1 MGNTVSRIPANSPVE
16 KLYVERSIQTKMTIC
31 LINEN
36 EHSPWSL
43 VVRQQPRHAKVAG
56 VKDKDKKPVDPPPI
70 LALVINDPVSSLH
83 IQSPYLFVS
92 AILEDTDSEKSSK
105 KSPQGPPTQNAL
117 TGSTVSSLHKLK
129 DIDNVETAFFVFGD
143 LAVKKEGFFRI
154 RFDLLQIDLMSR
166 EVTHLTSVLSD
177 VFEVQSARV
186 FKGLSESTFLTRS
199 LSDQG
204 VRLRVRKTPKQ
215 KAPDQRHEDV
225 VRNLKRMRHVRGNPD
240 DDMPS
245 QSRGSR
251 DSISSQGQAFFDAS
265 PYQGVATFNDE
276 RPHHRRRIGSASIS
290 PSTPI
295 PSGTTTAILGY
306 NPATPSL
313 PTPYSQSS
321 TSGPMLPTLMAP
333 LRQHGQFGTS
343 IQFSPQATQSSSMDT
358 FHFAGPQQNAYGDDA
373 SPGYGHS
380 ASQAQAPTNTASMPN
395 ASGPTHIQSNNISVS
410 TPETPVGAYTIPQY
424 PNSTTATFPNGALPA
439 YASAP
444 PHTGGSHPVHAN
456 FSPEGY
462 QMFDNP
468 YDYHQIGS
476 HGLRTPQSPNI
487 PPDAMGGFNGIS
499 NPSYF
504 NQIHGHHGIE
514 PKPSP

>member
-1 MGNTVSRIPANSPVE
+1 MQHQQQQWLGPGHGHRPHVPNSTPRLSPNGTPE
-16 KLYVERSIQTKMTIC
+16 KP
-31 LINEN
+31 
-36 EHSPWSL
+36 PWSL
-43 VVRQQPRHAKVAG
+43 VIRQQPRHAKVAG

-70 LALVINDPVSSLH
+70 LALVINDPISSLH

-92 AILEDTDSEKSSK
+92 AVLEDADTERSGR

-177 VFEVQSARV
+177 VFEVQSART

-215 KAPDQRHEDV
+215 KAVDQRHEEFA
-225 VRNLKRMRHVRGNPD
+225 RNLKRMRHARGEPTE
-240 DDMPS
+240 DMQP
-245 QSRGSR
+245 QARGSR
-251 DSISSQGQAFFDAS
+251 DSISSQGQHFYDANA
-265 PYQGVATFNDE
+265 YQGAAVYGEE

-290 PSTPI
+290 PSSTMPT
-295 PSGTTTAILGY
+295 GAAAVLGY
-306 NPATPSL
+306 NPTASSL
-313 PTPYSQSS
+313 PTSYSQPSS
-321 TSGPMLPTLMAP
+321 SGPMLPTLMAP
-333 LRQHGQFGTS
+333 LRQHGTQFNTSMQFGPS
-343 IQFSPQATQSSSMDT
+343 STQNPVET
-358 FHFAGPQQNAYGDDA
+358 FHFTGGQQSPYGDDA
-373 SPGYGHS
+373 ASSYVPNV
-380 ASQAQAPTNTASMPN
+380 SQAQVATNAPSIPNT
-395 ASGPTHIQSNNISVS
+395 SGPAHIQPNGIPVS
-410 TPETPVGAYTIPQY
+410 TPETPLGAYPMSQY
-424 PNSTTATFPNGALPA
+424 PNNTTAPYPNGALPT

-444 PHTGGSHPVHAN
+444 PHSSGSSSVPTS

-462 QMFDNP
+462 PIFETP
-468 YDYHQIGS
+468 YEYHQMGD
-476 HGLRTPQSPNI
+476 HGLRTPQSPGI
-487 PPDAMGGFNGIS
+487 SPDAMSGFNNIN

-504 NQIHGHHGIE
+504 NHMQGHPGIE
-514 PKPSP
+514 PKQST

>member
-1 MGNTVSRIPANSPVE
+1 M
-16 KLYVERSIQTKMTIC
+16 
-31 LINEN
+31 
-36 EHSPWSL
+36 
-43 VVRQQPRHAKVAG
+43 RQQPRHAKVAG

-92 AILEDTDSEKSSK
+92 AVLEDTDEKSGR
-105 KSPQGPPTQNAL
+105 KSPQGPSTQNAL

-215 KAPDQRHEDV
+215 KAVDQRHEEIA
-225 VRNLKRMRHVRGNPD
+225 RNLKRMRHARVD
-240 DDMPS
+240 ADEDMPS
-245 QSRGSR
+245 QARGSR
-251 DSISSQGQAFFDAS
+251 DSISSQGQAFYDTNQ
-265 PYQGVATFNDE
+265 YQGLPAYGEE

-290 PSTPI
+290 PNTSITP
-295 PSGTTTAILGY
+295 GTTTILGY
-306 NPATPSL
+306 NPGTPSL
-313 PTPYSQSS
+313 PTPYSQPAS
-321 TSGPMLPTLMAP
+321 SGPMLPTLMAP
-333 LRQHGQFGTS
+333 LRQHGTQFGTS
-343 IQFSPQATQSSSMDT
+343 IQFSPSPTQNPAMDT
-358 FHFAGPQQNAYGDDA
+358 FNFTGSQQNPYGENPSNSYA
-373 SPGYGHS
+373 HNV
-380 ASQAQAPTNTASMPN
+380 SQTQVPTNPASMSN
-395 ASGPTHIQSNNISVS
+395 TSGPTHIQPNSISVS
-410 TPETPVGAYTIPQY
+410 TPETPVGAYSMSQY
-424 PNSTTATFPNGALPA
+424 PTSTTTTFPNGAMPA

-444 PHTGGSHPVHAN
+444 PHSSGSHSVQAN

-462 QMFDNP
+462 QMFENP
-468 YDYHQIGS
+468 YEYHQIGD
-476 HGLRTPQSPNI
+476 HGLRTPQSPSM
-487 PPDAMGGFNGIS
+487 PPDAMSTFNNMN

-504 NQIHGHHGIE
+504 SHIHGQHGVE
-514 PKPSP
+514 PKNST

>member
-1 MGNTVSRIPANSPVE
+1 MD
-16 KLYVERSIQTKMTIC
+16 C
-31 LINEN
+31 LIYLITS
-36 EHSPWSL
+36 HSPWSL

-70 LALVINDPVSSLH
+70 LALVINDPISSLH

-92 AILEDTDSEKSSK
+92 AVLEDTDAEKSGR

-215 KAPDQRHEDV
+215 KALDQRYEEIA
-225 VRNLKRMRHVRGNPD
+225 RNSKRMRHARGEPD
-240 DDMPS
+240 EDLSP
-245 QSRGSR
+245 QARGSR
-251 DSISSQGQAFFDAS
+251 DSISSQGQPYYDTN
-265 PYQGVATFNDE
+265 PYQGASAYGEE

-290 PSTPI
+290 PSTSLP
-295 PSGTTTAILGY
+295 PGATTILGY
-306 NPATPSL
+306 NPTTPNSL
-313 PTPYSQSS
+313 HAPYSQSS

-333 LRQHGQFGTS
+333 LRQHGTQFSTS
-343 IQFSPQATQSSSMDT
+343 IQFGPSPAHNPPMET
-358 FHFAGPQQNAYGDDA
+358 FHFTGGPQTPYGDDT
-373 SPGYGHS
+373 SSGYTHNV
-380 ASQAQAPTNTASMPN
+380 SQAQTPSNTTAIHST
-395 ASGPTHIQSNNISVS
+395 SGPSHIQSNNITVS
-410 TPETPVGAYTIPQY
+410 TPETPVGAYPMAQY
-424 PNSTTATFPNGALPA
+424 PNSTTASYSNGALPA
-439 YASAP
+439 YATAP
-444 PHTGGSHPVHAN
+444 PHSSGPHSVPTS
-456 FSPEGY
+456 FSPDGY
-462 QMFDNP
+462 PIFDNP
-468 YDYHQIGS
+468 YEYHQMGD
-476 HGLRTPQSPNI
+476 HGLRTPQSPGM
-487 PPDAMGGFNGIS
+487 PSDAMNGFSNMN

-504 NQIHGHHGIE
+504 SHMHGHPGMESKH
-514 PKPSP
+514 ST

>member
-1 MGNTVSRIPANSPVE
+1 M
-16 KLYVERSIQTKMTIC
+16 
-31 LINEN
+31 
-36 EHSPWSL
+36 
-43 VVRQQPRHAKVAG
+43 AG

-92 AILEDTDSEKSSK
+92 AVLEDTDSEKAGK
-105 KSPQGPPTQNAL
+105 KSPHGPPTQNAL

-143 LAVKKEGFFRI
+143 LAVKKEGVFRI

-177 VFEVQSARV
+177 AFEVQSARV

-215 KAPDQRHEDV
+215 KAVDQRHEEMA
-225 VRNLKRMRHVRGNPD
+225 RNLKRMRHARGDPED
-240 DDMPS
+240 DKS
-245 QSRGSR
+245 AQSRGSR
-251 DSISSQGQAFFDAS
+251 DSIGSQGQAFFDTN
-265 PYQGVATFNDE
+265 PYQGLPPFGEE

-295 PSGTTTAILGY
+295 PPGTTTILGY
-306 NPATPSL
+306 NPTTPSL
-313 PTPYSQSS
+313 PTPYSQPA
-321 TSGPMLPTLMAP
+321 TSGPMLPTPMAP

-343 IQFSPQATQSSSMDT
+343 IQFNPQSTQNSPMDT
-358 FHFAGPQQNAYGDDA
+358 FHFSGAQQNAYGDDT

-380 ASQAQAPTNTASMPN
+380 ASQGQASTNTTSILN
-395 ASGPTHIQSNNISVS
+395 ASGPTHIQSSSISVS
-410 TPETPVGAYTIPQY
+410 TPETPVGAYPMPQY

-439 YASAP
+439 YASATPHSGP
-444 PHTGGSHPVHAN
+444 PHPVHAN

-462 QMFDNP
+462 QIFDNP
-468 YDYHQIGS
+468 YDYHQMGS
-476 HGLRTPQSPNI
+476 HGMRASQSPSI
-487 PPDAMGGFNGIS
+487 APDAIGSFNGI
-499 NPSYF
+499 NNTSYF
-504 NQIHGHHGIE
+504 SQVHGHHSIE
-514 PKPSP
+514 PKHSP